1 MQNQQLYFNVQKSS
15 LQRNRQFIVPN
26 IKSHSNSQRRIL
38 QTEFQT
44 HFHIE
49 KWSLS
54 LNQHDIFNPGKR
66 QLKFKDTSQSIKGLI
81 SFQPTSNQFNL
92 FVKSLYL
99 AKQLCVFPRTLRT
112 YLGVHNICYC
122 SGCHSFHSYK
132 LNSCFHCNSSLIH
145 VSLEWTL
152 QSERPC
158 SFSNACCQCSCSVS
172 ILKTIYCL
180 FLAGNNF

>member
-1 MQNQQLYFNVQKSS
+1 MHRNSQQYQSINKLIFSNNDDSK
-15 LQRNRQFIVPN
+15 PEN

-81 SFQPTSNQFNL
+81 SFQPTSN
-92 FVKSLYL
+92 
-99 AKQLCVFPRTLRT
+99 
-112 YLGVHNICYC
+112 
-122 SGCHSFHSYK
+122 
-132 LNSCFHCNSSLIH
+132 
-145 VSLEWTL
+145 
-152 QSERPC
+152 
-158 SFSNACCQCSCSVS
+158 
-172 ILKTIYCL
+172 
-180 FLAGNNF
+180 